1 MARSITFDAADADRF
16 AKMHSE
22 PDDFG
27 FGRLHYSKISAKND
41 RPPSEKIESTE
52 QKKKKSLTYY
62 RSAAD
67 TKISK
72 N

>member
-52 QKKKKSLTYY
+52 
-62 RSAAD
+62 
-67 TKISK
+67 
-72 N
+72 